1 MNKLT
6 LTLTLLAV
14 LTTAGCAGLGG
25 GSSDSDGVSSTAS
38 LSDGGRGGPKVGDS
52 EIVSSIKAAFKQD
65 DQLASASINVTA
77 NNGVVTLSGSVPSPQ
92 AYNRAISLARSAPGV
107 RPPVNAANLKF

>member
-6 LTLTLLAV
+6 LIFALLAA

-25 GSSDSDGVSSTAS
+25 GSSDGDGGSSAAS
-38 LSDGGRGGPKVGDS
+38 LGGGGRGGPKVPDS
-52 EIVSSIKAAFKQD
+52 DIVATIKAAFKQD
-65 DQLASASINVTA
+65 DQLAGASIDVTA
-77 NNGVVTLSGSVPSPQ
+77 NNGVVTLSGSVPNAQ
-92 AYNRAISLARSAPGV
+92 AYNRAISLARGAPGV

>member
-6 LTLTLLAV
+6 LTLTLATV

-25 GSSDSDGVSSTAS
+25 GSSDSEGITTTAS
-38 LSDGGRGGPKVGDS
+38 LSDSGRGGPKVADS
-52 EIVSSIKAAFKQD
+52 EIVSAIKAAFKED
-65 DQLASASINVTA
+65 SQLASANINVTV

-92 AYNRAISLARSAPGV
+92 AYNRAISLARGAPGV